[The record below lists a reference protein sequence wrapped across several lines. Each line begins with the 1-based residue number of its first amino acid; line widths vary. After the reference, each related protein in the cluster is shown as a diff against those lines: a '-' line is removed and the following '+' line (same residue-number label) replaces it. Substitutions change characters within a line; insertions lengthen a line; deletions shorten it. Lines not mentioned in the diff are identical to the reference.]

1 MKKDSNS
8 IIPIS
13 RNEMGQLKGGFSV
26 YSAESIEPIKKSVT
40 VSVKGT
46 CLCKCISTGSG
57 TLQP

>member
-26 YSAESIEPIKKSVT
+26 YSAESIVPIRKSVT
-40 VSVKGT
+40 VAVKGT
-46 CLCKCISTGSG
+46 CQCKCVSTASG
-57 TLQP
+57 TVQP